1 VAKHLGRGVKNY
13 DDATWADARED
24 IARRA
29 VKHKFDQNPELWK
42 VLEYTGNITLV
53 EAAKWDRV
61 WGGGIT
67 INELCQGK
75 THEGANLLGRIIAE
89 YRDNRVAA
97 EAAAAAANA
106 DLAQVQQTGGA
117 AAKAKRAVRFA
128 PVTDDARA
136 EELRKVRDARAVAF
150 APVVTTDLP
159 EAHPTV
165 HPDIVN

>member
-1 VAKHLGRGVKNY
+1 MAKHLGRGVKNY

-97 EAAAAAANA
+97 EAAAAVANA
-106 DLAQVQQTGGA
+106 DLGSGTADRWCSGESQACGAFCASDRRRARRGA
-117 AAKAKRAVRFA
+117 A
-128 PVTDDARA
+128 
-136 EELRKVRDARAVAF
+136 
-150 APVVTTDLP
+150 
-159 EAHPTV
+159 
-165 HPDIVN
+165 